1 MAKKE
6 RPRLQGNEK
15 RKKSCARAIT
25 FWNILFLCPSLQ
37 NWNVKWLKLS
47 TPSFHK
53 EVVPANFTIE
63 QFSPIRQFLDQ
74 TGKTNK

>member
-6 RPRLQGNEK
+6 RPRLQGSEK
-15 RKKSCARAIT
+15 RKKSCVRAIT

-37 NWNVKWLKLS
+37 NWSAKLSKLS
-47 TPSFHK
+47 TPSLHK

-74 TGKTNK
+74 TGKTDE